1 MDAEIRASLPGRVCG
16 KRFHP
21 RALRIIR
28 ETIIEYRHSSRHE
41 IARAVCDRLGWV
53 DHRGRRKEMGA
64 AVVLLRFHR
73 KGWIELPAARRHHR
87 PSLSRQRLPE
97 GFAIPEQTLES
108 PLNTLGGIRLEPVT
122 SRGDSRLWNGLIA
135 TFHYLGYRPFCGAQ
149 LRYLVRSEQ
158 GVLGALGFSAAALTV
173 RERDLWI
180 GWNREQRRTNRHWVV
195 NNSRFLIVPWVRVP
209 HLASHLLGL
218 AARRLP
224 VDFQARYGYRPLL
237 LETFVEE
244 GRFAGT
250 CYRAANW
257 VRVGRTSGRGR
268 NDPRSW
274 RQLREQKPPLPIKSI
289 WLYPLAADWRTV
301 LCNREGEVLRKAKVC
316 EGEAA

>member
-1 MDAEIRASLPGRVCG
+1 MDAELRASLPGRVCG

-28 ETIIEYRHSSRHE
+28 ETIVEYRNGSRQE

-53 DHRGRRKEMGA
+53 DHLGRRKEMGA
-64 AVVLLRFHR
+64 AVALLRFHR
-73 KGWIELPAARRHHR
+73 KGWIELPAARRRYH
-87 PSLSRQRLPE
+87 PTLQVQSLPQ
-97 GFAIPEQTLES
+97 GFAIPEQPLEG
-108 PLNTLGGIRLEPVT
+108 PLKILGRIRLEMVT
-122 SRGDSRLWNGLIA
+122 SRADSRLWNGLIA
-135 TFHYLGYRPFCGAQ
+135 TFHYLGYRTFCGAQ

-173 RERDLWI
+173 RDRDRRI
-180 GWNREQRRTNRHWVV
+180 GWNREQRRANRHLVV

-209 HLASHLLGL
+209 HLASHLLGR
-218 AARRLP
+218 AARQLP
-224 VDFQARYGYRPLL
+224 ADFQARYGYRPVL

-257 VRVGRTSGRGR
+257 AMVGRTSGRGR

-274 RQLREQKPPLPIKSI
+274 RQLREEKPRLPIKSI
-289 WLYPLAADWRTV
+289 WLYPLADDWRAV
-301 LCNREGEVLRKAKVC
+301 LCNVDGEAPRKATI
-316 EGEAA
+316 GEAAAA